1 MEAKQ
6 SNLGFSSNCTSMTR
20 LEAVIERE
28 FFLATSKSLA
38 NMEQKLDLIL

>member
-20 LEAVIERE
+20 LEAIIERE
-28 FFLATSKSLA
+28 FFSATSKNLA
-38 NMEQKLDLIL
+38 NMEQKLVLTL